1 MKRHIFYI
9 VLCLCSAMAM
19 AQETYESA
27 QLATEDLNGTARY
40 IGMGG
45 AMEALGA
52 DISTMGTNPAGI
64 GMFRRSWIGIS
75 GGATIQSGQGNNNAM
90 AGMST
95 SNGKSNADMNQAGFI
110 YSNKFSY
117 NSHFNLGFN
126 YHKSRNFNQII
137 SAANSLDENSSSSK
151 LSWMRRANYND
162 YTPSAAYPRPI
173 NSAGITLLDY
183 YNLRAVN
190 DPIFDKF
197 SDKEIYYR
205 PANAYNAL
213 RDNTGYISEFDFNFS
228 ANFNDRVYIG
238 LTFGLKD
245 VNYKSEYNYKETL
258 LDGAYGYP
266 AGNYSFYEN
275 RKISGTGFD
284 LKFGAIIRPSEYSP
298 FRFGLYMHTPT
309 WYDLTCE
316 STLITSAHAE
326 VNGNI
331 FDGPMRKYNPSDVS
345 NSFRYDYRIVT
356 PWKFGASVGHT
367 FGKMVAIGATYEYA
381 DYSTI
386 KNRIKTGRVVSTYY
400 DGWGPY
406 SSSYN
411 TYSDDTQMNNHTDKT
426 LKGVSLVKIGV
437 EVKPSQLLAL
447 RVGYNYQSAIYK
459 EDGKKSTTINAV
471 RSIGYDYSTQDY
483 VNWKDTHRITFGM
496 GFTFDKNWALDLSY
510 QYALQNGDY
519 HPFSS
524 MTLNSGDVED
534 RECYDNPT
542 TVKNKRHMIN
552 ATLGYRF

>member
-1 MKRHIFYI
+1 
-9 VLCLCSAMAM
+9 MAM

-190 DPIFDKF
+190 DPIFDQF

-266 AGNYSFYEN
+266 TGNYSFYEN

>member
-64 GMFRRSWIGIS
+64 GMFRRSWIGVS
-75 GGATIQSGQGNNNAM
+75 GGATMQSGQGNNNAM

-137 SAANSLDENSSSSK
+137 SAANSLDGRSSSNK
-151 LSWMRRANYND
+151 LSALKYD
-162 YTPSAAYPRPI
+162 YFYSHSGYTDHKYADEAISM
-173 NSAGITLLDY
+173 LDDC
-183 YNLRAVN
+183 NMTTIN
-190 DPIFDKF
+190 DPI
-197 SDKEIYYR
+197 SGYR
-205 PANAYNAL
+205 GANLYNAY
-213 RDNTGYISEFDFNFS
+213 RDNNGYISEFDFNFS

-245 VNYKSEYNYKETL
+245 VNYKSNYNYGENFVNADVNNGYYTL
-258 LDGAYGYP
+258 T
-266 AGNYSFYEN
+266 EN
-275 RKISGTGFD
+275 REISGTGFD

-298 FRFGLYMHTPT
+298 FRIGLYMHTPT
-309 WYDLTCE
+309 WYDLTCNVKMR
-316 STLITSAHAE
+316 TNATIT
-326 VNGNI
+326 
-331 FDGPMRKYNPSDVS
+331 DGGAVGPSCCRTT
-345 NSFRYDYRIVT
+345 NYDYRIIT

-381 DYSTI
+381 DYSSI
-386 KNRIKTGRVVSTYY
+386 KNKVNTEKGRIFNRCGSTYY
-400 DGWGPY
+400 
-406 SSSYN
+406 N
-411 TYSDDTQMNNHTDKT
+411 TYADDTHMNNNTS
-426 LKGVSLVKIGV
+426 VSLTGVHLIKVGV
-437 EVKPSQLLAL
+437 EIKPSQVLAL
-447 RVGYNYQSAIYK
+447 RAGYNYQSAIYK
-459 EDGKKSTTINAV
+459 DNGHKDYTIDSYYSNGGYGSTH
-471 RSIGYDYSTQDY
+471 DYI
-483 VNWKDTHRITFGM
+483 NWKGTNRITFGM
-496 GFTFDKNWALDLSY
+496 GFTFDKNWALDISY
-510 QYALQNGDY
+510 QYAIQDGDY
-519 HPFSS
+519 HPFE
-524 MTLNSGDVED
+524 TIYVNDTEKA
-534 RECYDNPT
+534 CYDNPT